1 MRYKSSISKSITE
14 SLLEGYNLREDVV
27 GTIKSTGKGFY
38 VGDPCYALADEDYY
52 NIWGD
57 ENNFANGLIHLS
69 TGDML
74 VHGTAY
80 GDGDYPSAE
89 GHFPVDSG
97 TLCIMDASLVK
108 KNIEGLGKII
118 PGEEASLVVHDGTFD
133 ISIKNPN
140 NTFDIV
146 TAYEEEEEDDYWEE
160 EEEDDSYEEEMEESV
175 STKKKALKESTDN
188 EEWKQVCET
197 FCKKIGA
204 TLLFVNDDN
213 FGYEDKNGKMIHMY
227 ADELESYLK
236 NNKLDESA
244 TEEYWDAREICRDG
258 FACLLKFNFGTDAN
272 GNNYIITIDNN
283 EAERLRANSDEE
295 AIEIYNKWK
304 EQKDSGLVDYDFNN
318 HYEKIGESEEVK
330 RDLAIEPGSEEE
342 EQLDSL
348 YNENLAPFSLAED
361 FYDYTST
368 ISITEDE
375 WFDNIEAE
383 HPETKEYTYN
393 QMRHFAI
400 KLLMKDLKQNPK
412 SIETQLINDYEAYGE
427 DSPEFNDI
435 KAMYKKLKDNGININ
450 IEPLEKATKD
460 MITESEEPRGL
471 IVCTNC
477 LKAIESKEGPQKYT
491 KDIPNEAVWYSGA
504 DEEDYFTCEWCGDD
518 FPVDEGVFILPEPMN
533 ESFEGNFEGNDVK
546 LDLKNDETNPVW
558 IVGDVQIN
566 GDTYRVNAKVFQE
579 GSEFGIDKGP
589 VSKLWVSDSNG
600 NTIIN
605 YDRGWD
611 IKPTEENQEVYNI
624 ILGAVRSFRNNNLYE
639 SYDDSEENEYAG
651 PNYKVDTSNLF
662 LTNYGWHNNSD
673 IVYGRVALLPNDK
686 GSKLM
691 PGHYDIIYF
700 CETGDLFIFKL
711 GTDVRTAVNY
721 LYNYGSDDYDWV
733 KWDGR
738 RIQLD
743 NIYDVLNDD
752 KLKDVPQEQR
762 DAIERAVNNAYYNE
776 EPFPLNKV
784 NYD

>member
-1 MRYKSSISKSITE
+1 MRYKNSISKSITE
-14 SLLEGYNLREDVV
+14 SLLEGYNSREDVV

-140 NTFDIV
+140 NIFDIV

-160 EEEDDSYEEEMEESV
+160 EMEESV
-175 STKKKALKESTDN
+175 SIKKN
-188 EEWKQVCET
+188 
-197 FCKKIGA
+197 
-204 TLLFVNDDN
+204 
-213 FGYEDKNGKMIHMY
+213 
-227 ADELESYLK
+227 LK

-244 TEEYWDAREICRDG
+244 TEEYWDATEIYRDG
-258 FACLLKFNFGTDAN
+258 FASLLKFNFGTDAK

-283 EAERLRANSDEE
+283 EAERIRANSDEE

-375 WFDNIEAE
+375 WFDNIEAK

-393 QMRHFAI
+393 QMKHFAI

-471 IVCTNC
+471 TVCTNC

-491 KDIPNEAVWYSGA
+491 NDIPNEAVWYSGT

-518 FPVDEGVFILPEPMN
+518 FPISEGVFILPEPMN

-566 GDTYRVNAKVFQE
+566 GETYRVNAKVFQE

-600 NTIIN
+600 NTVIN

-624 ILGAVRSFRNNNLYE
+624 ILGAVKSFRNNNLYE
-639 SYDDSEENEYAG
+639 SVDEDDDDYKD
-651 PNYKVDTSNLF
+651 PNYKVDTSGLV
-662 LTNYGWHNNSD
+662 LTNGGYGNNCD
-673 IVYGRVALLPNDK
+673 TIYGRIQLIPKND
-686 GSKLM
+686 SLQ
-691 PGHYDIIYF
+691 PGNYSIIYF
-700 CETGDLFIFKL
+700 CENDELFIFEL
-711 GTDVRTAVNY
+711 GADVQTAVKW
-721 LYNYGSDDYDWV
+721 LYELDGTNDNEWI
-733 KWDGR
+733 KWDGM
-738 RIQLD
+738 RIQLKD
-743 NIYDVLNDD
+743 LGDVLREDT
-752 KLKDVPQEQR
+752 LKDVSKEQTESIMK
-762 DAIERAVNNAYYNE
+762 ALNNAYYNE
-776 EPFPLNKV
+776 EPLPLNRV
-784 NYD
+784 NYR

>member
-1 MRYKSSISKSITE
+1 MRYKSSISKSIAE
-14 SLLEGYNLREDVV
+14 SLLEGYNSREDVV

-52 NIWGD
+52 SIWGD

-97 TLCIMDASLVK
+97 TICIMDASLVK

-140 NTFDIV
+140 NIFDIV

-160 EEEDDSYEEEMEESV
+160 EMEESV
-175 STKKKALKESTDN
+175 SIKKN
-188 EEWKQVCET
+188 
-197 FCKKIGA
+197 
-204 TLLFVNDDN
+204 
-213 FGYEDKNGKMIHMY
+213 
-227 ADELESYLK
+227 LK

-244 TEEYWDAREICRDG
+244 TEEYWDATEIYRDG
-258 FACLLKFNFGTDAN
+258 FASLLKFNFGTDAK

-383 HPETKEYTYN
+383 HPETQEYTYN

-412 SIETQLINDYEAYGE
+412 AIETQLINDYEAYGE

-460 MITESEEPRGL
+460 MITESEEPKGL
-471 IVCTNC
+471 SVCTNC
-477 LKAIESKEGPQKYT
+477 LKAIESKEGPQNYT
-491 KDIPNEAVWYSGA
+491 KDLPEEVVWYSGT

-518 FPVDEGVFILPEPMN
+518 FPIDEGVFILPEPMK
-533 ESFEGNFEGNDVK
+533 ESFEGNFEGNQVK

-566 GDTYRVNAKVFQE
+566 GETYRVNAKVFQE

-589 VSKLWVSDSNG
+589 VSKLWVEDSNR

-639 SYDDSEENEYAG
+639 SYDDSEDDDDYKD

-662 LTNYGWHNNSD
+662 LTNDGWHNNSD
-673 IVYGRVALLPNDK
+673 IIFGRIKLLPKDK
-686 GSKLM
+686 DSSLM
-691 PGHYDIIYF
+691 PGHFDLIYF
-700 CETGDLFIFKL
+700 WDTGDLFLFKL
-711 GTDVRTAVNY
+711 GTDVRTAVKY

-733 KWDGR
+733 EWNGS

-762 DAIERAVNNAYYNE
+762 DAIERAINNAYYNE

>member
-1 MRYKSSISKSITE
+1 MRYKNSISKSITE
-14 SLLEGYNLREDVV
+14 SLLEGYNSRGDVV

-57 ENNFANGLIHLS
+57 EHNFANGLIHLS

-97 TLCIMDASLVK
+97 TICIMDASLVK

-140 NTFDIV
+140 NIFDIV

-160 EEEDDSYEEEMEESV
+160 EMEESV
-175 STKKKALKESTDN
+175 SIKKN
-188 EEWKQVCET
+188 
-197 FCKKIGA
+197 
-204 TLLFVNDDN
+204 
-213 FGYEDKNGKMIHMY
+213 
-227 ADELESYLK
+227 LK

-244 TEEYWDAREICRDG
+244 TEEYWDATEIYRDG
-258 FACLLKFNFGTDAN
+258 FASLLKFNFGTDAK

-283 EAERLRANSDEE
+283 EAERIRANSDEE

-393 QMRHFAI
+393 QMKHFAI

-471 IVCTNC
+471 TVCTNC

-491 KDIPNEAVWYSGA
+491 NDIPNEAVWYSGT

-518 FPVDEGVFILPEPMN
+518 FPISEGVFILPEPMN

-566 GDTYRVNAKVFQE
+566 GETYRVNAKVFQE

-600 NTIIN
+600 NTVIN

-624 ILGAVRSFRNNNLYE
+624 ILGAVKSFRNNNLYE
-639 SYDDSEENEYAG
+639 SVDEEDEYAD
-651 PNYKVDTSNLF
+651 PNYKVDTSGLV
-662 LTNYGWHNNSD
+662 LTNGGYGNNCD
-673 IVYGRVALLPNDK
+673 TIYGRIQLIPKND
-686 GSKLM
+686 SLQ
-691 PGHYDIIYF
+691 PGNYSIIYF
-700 CETGDLFIFKL
+700 CENDELFIFEL
-711 GTDVRTAVNY
+711 GADVQTAVKW
-721 LYNYGSDDYDWV
+721 LYELDGTNDNEWI
-733 KWDGR
+733 KWDGM
-738 RIQLD
+738 RIQLKD
-743 NIYDVLNDD
+743 LGDVLREDT
-752 KLKDVPQEQR
+752 LKDVSKEQTESIMK
-762 DAIERAVNNAYYNE
+762 ALNNAYYNE
-776 EPFPLNKV
+776 EPLPLNRV
-784 NYD
+784 NYR